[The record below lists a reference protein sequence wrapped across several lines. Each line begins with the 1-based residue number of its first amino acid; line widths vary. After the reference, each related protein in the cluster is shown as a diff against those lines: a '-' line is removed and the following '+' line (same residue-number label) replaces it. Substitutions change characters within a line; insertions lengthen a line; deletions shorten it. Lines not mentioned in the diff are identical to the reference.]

1 MHYLALF
8 CVVFNIMYA
17 PPSQQQGEK
26 PCKTGQIRAFKE
38 FDYMIRVLFVCHGN
52 LTGRQNWT
60 GKSEQIAAKRGRRNT
75 VFTTIQ
81 LQPMLWHRVVGGKL
95 RKIVAFK
102 GAIIMNV
109 INNVCLLCGY
119 FPFLDGQLQ
128 WDKYTKQVS
137 ILMMNID
144 KQISN
149 AYLAICSN
157 IDLLDITLQIN
168 TFLRRKNSIFYIS
181 VLGVR
186 KAETGF
192 RV

>member
-1 MHYLALF
+1 
-8 CVVFNIMYA
+8 
-17 PPSQQQGEK
+17 
-26 PCKTGQIRAFKE
+26 
-38 FDYMIRVLFVCHGN
+38 
-52 LTGRQNWT
+52 
-60 GKSEQIAAKRGRRNT
+60 
-75 VFTTIQ
+75 
-81 LQPMLWHRVVGGKL
+81 
-95 RKIVAFK
+95 
-102 GAIIMNV
+102 
-109 INNVCLLCGY
+109 
-119 FPFLDGQLQ
+119 
-128 WDKYTKQVS
+128 
-137 ILMMNID
+137 MMNID